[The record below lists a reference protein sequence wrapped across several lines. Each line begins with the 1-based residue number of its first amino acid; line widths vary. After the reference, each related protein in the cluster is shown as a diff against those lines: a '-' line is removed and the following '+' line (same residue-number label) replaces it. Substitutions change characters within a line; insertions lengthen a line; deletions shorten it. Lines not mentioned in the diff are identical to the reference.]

1 MEAASYN
8 IEMLPLPL
16 GHGLESLP
24 LRSHARY
31 QREELLSG
39 LKWTTMD
46 RRPGTHRE
54 GVLWSPDV
62 QSDLF
67 LINLHKDE
75 KTFKESTMYRDI
87 PVTKDLFD
95 WESQST
101 TRQQSPTGRRYIT
114 HRENGTNILL
124 AVRNAPDDE
133 VGTAPFLLL
142 GTAQLET
149 YEGDKPIRFRWRL
162 DRSMPADVLAQA
174 SVIGA

>member
-1 MEAASYN
+1 
-8 IEMLPLPL
+8 
-16 GHGLESLP
+16 
-24 LRSHARY
+24 
-31 QREELLSG
+31 
-39 LKWTTMD
+39 MD

-62 QSDLF
+62 QTDLF

-75 KTFKESTMYRDI
+75 KTFSQTTMYRDI

-101 TRQQSPTGRRYIT
+101 TRQSSPTGRRYIT
-114 HRENGTNILL
+114 HKENGTNVLL
-124 AVRNAPDDE
+124 AVRNSPEDE

-142 GTAQLET
+142 GNAGIES
-149 YEGDKPIRFRWRL
+149 YEGEKPIRFRWRL
-162 DRSMPADVLAQA
+162 DRPMPAEVLAEA